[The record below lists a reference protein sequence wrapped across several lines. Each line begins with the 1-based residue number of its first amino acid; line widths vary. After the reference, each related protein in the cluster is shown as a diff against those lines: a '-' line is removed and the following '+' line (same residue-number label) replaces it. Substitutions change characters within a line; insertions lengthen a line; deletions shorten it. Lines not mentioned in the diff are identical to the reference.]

1 MTGMQI
7 FRATLIVMG
16 TVALALLFGATIQVW
31 LVLWIAILIASAL
44 RPPIMRL
51 VRWGLP
57 QAAAIPVVYGFV
69 LISAFVLI
77 MLVLPPIINQFTR
90 YLENEDLLVNKIIIV
105 QNWFARTLSDITGEE
120 FTSGS
125 DANAGEV
132 DEIAP
137 GIDAEVVDPELV
149 GDPDE
154 IVVLSNREQTVGF
167 TREQIREG
175 VSDLIRQFE
184 VTAPSLIGSLGGFIG
199 DFVLVFVMG
208 IYWITSRT
216 RAEEFLIDLLP
227 ISRQAQARAIMDE
240 IEVGLGGYVRG
251 IILVSV
257 IVGLLSFGA
266 MLVVNELP
274 LRVNIP
280 NAATLAFFYGLATA
294 VPIIGGLIGVVIAT
308 GLALLTATPA
318 AGLAVFA
325 ITVLL
330 QQIENYYISPRI
342 MASSSSF
349 DEILVIVFIAAGFTI
364 DGIRGGLIAI
374 PVAATAAILLKHL
387 LILPRKEK
395 VIPTKIDGGIML
407 TTPEDAR
414 PLTLENK

>member
-16 TVALALLFGATIQVW
+16 TIALALLFGATIQVW

-51 VRWGLP
+51 VKWGLP

-77 MLVLPPIINQFTR
+77 MLVLPPVINQFTR

-120 FTSGS
+120 FTSSS
-125 DANAGEV
+125 DANAAQTDEV
-132 DEIAP
+132 AP
-137 GIDAEVVDPELV
+137 GIDSELVDPDSSEPEEVV
-149 GDPDE
+149 
-154 IVVLSNREQTVGF
+154 ISNGREQTVGF

-227 ISRQAQARAIMDE
+227 IGRQAQARAIMDE
-240 IEVGLGGYVRG
+240 IEIGLGGYVRG

-257 IVGLLSFGA
+257 FVGLLSFGA
-266 MLVVNELP
+266 MLLVNALP
-274 LRVNIP
+274 LNVNIP

-294 VPIIGGLIGVVIAT
+294 VPIIGGLIGVVVAT
-308 GLALLTATPA
+308 ALAFLTATPA
-318 AGLAVFA
+318 AGFAVFA

-330 QQIENYYISPRI
+330 QQVENYYISPRI

-387 LILPRKEK
+387 LIIPRKDK
-395 VIPTKIDGGIML
+395 VLPTRIEGGIML
-407 TTPEDAR
+407 TVPEDAR
-414 PLTLENK
+414 PLTLEQK